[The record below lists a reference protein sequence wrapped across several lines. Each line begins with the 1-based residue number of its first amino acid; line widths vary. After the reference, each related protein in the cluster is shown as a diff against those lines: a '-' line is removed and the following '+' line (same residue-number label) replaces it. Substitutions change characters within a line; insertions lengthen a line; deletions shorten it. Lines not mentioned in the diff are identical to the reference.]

1 MKTILPPGPRG
12 HFLLG
17 NLSEMQQSR
26 LAFITQ
32 NAREFGDIVTF
43 RVGPRRIFQL
53 NHPDYIRYVL
63 VEHPEQFHKTPRLK
77 QATAAAIGQGLLTSD
92 GEFHTRQRRLVQPAF
107 HHKRIA
113 GYAEAMVRLTSEMLA
128 EWRDGQT
135 VELHQEMMKLTM
147 RIIAKTMFDY
157 EVAGQADALGE
168 AISLGI
174 ETTAKRITRVATILD
189 HLPTDENRKWAESRK
204 LLKSTILDMIET
216 RRREGEDKGDLLSML
231 LLAVDEADGGQ
242 MTNQQV
248 MDEAMTLFIAGH
260 ETTANALTWAFYL
273 LAQHPQVEERLRQ
286 EIRDAVGDAP
296 ITLKDLARMPYAL
309 MVVNEVLRMYP
320 PAWTSMRHAQE
331 TFELGGYTI
340 PAGSFIMLPIY
351 ALHHHPRY
359 WNEPEAFIPDRFDP
373 AREQEI
379 TKYMFLPFGAGPRV
393 CIGNQFALMEAQLV
407 LATMV
412 QQYHLEMVSDA
423 PVEMEPLV
431 TLRAKGGIPMRATA
445 VVQEPLATL
454 VPA

>member
-1 MKTILPPGPRG
+1 
-12 HFLLG
+12 
-17 NLSEMQQSR
+17 
-26 LAFITQ
+26 
-32 NAREFGDIVTF
+32 
-43 RVGPRRIFQL
+43 
-53 NHPDYIRYVL
+53 
-63 VEHPEQFHKTPRLK
+63 
-77 QATAAAIGQGLLTSD
+77 
-92 GEFHTRQRRLVQPAF
+92 
-107 HHKRIA
+107 
-113 GYAEAMVRLTSEMLA
+113 
-128 EWRDGQT
+128 
-135 VELHQEMMKLTM
+135 MKLTM

-412 QQYHLEMVSDA
+412 QQYHLEKVSDA

>member
-1 MKTILPPGPRG
+1 
-12 HFLLG
+12 
-17 NLSEMQQSR
+17 MQQSR
-26 LAFITQ
+26 LAFITH
-32 NAREFGDIVTF
+32 NARKFGDIVTF
-43 RVGPRRIFQL
+43 RVGPRRIYQL

-63 VEHPEQFHKTPRLK
+63 VEHPEKVMKTPRLK
-77 QATAAAIGQGLLTSD
+77 QATAATIGQGLLTSD
-92 GEFHTRQRRLVQPAF
+92 GEFHARQRRLVQPAF

-113 GYAEAMVRLTSEMLA
+113 TYAETMVRQTYEMLA
-128 EWRDGQT
+128 GWCDGQA
-135 VELHQEMMKLTM
+135 LDIHQEMMKLTM

-189 HLPTDENRKWAESRK
+189 HLPTDENRKWAASRI
-204 LLKSTILDMIET
+204 LLKTTILDMIET
-216 RRREGEDKGDLLSML
+216 RRQEGEDKGDLLSML

-260 ETTANALTWAFYL
+260 ETTANALGWAFYL
-273 LAQHPQVEERLRQ
+273 LAKHPHVEERLRK
-286 EIRDAVGDAP
+286 EIVDAVGDQL
-296 ITLKDLARMPYAL
+296 ITLKDLAQMPYVL

-320 PAWTSMRHAQE
+320 PAWTSMRYTQE

-340 PAGSFIMLPIY
+340 PAGSYIMLPIY

-359 WNEPEAFIPDRFDP
+359 WNEPEQFQPERFDP
-373 AREQEI
+373 AREHEI
-379 TKYMFLPFGAGPRV
+379 TKYSFLPFGAGPRV

-407 LATMV
+407 LATLV
-412 QQYHLEMVSDA
+412 QHYHLDMASDV
-423 PVEMEPLV
+423 PVEMEPLI
-431 TLRAKGGIPMRATA
+431 TLRAKDGIPMRATSIVA
-445 VVQEPLATL
+445 QQATALAP
-454 VPA
+454 V